1 MKTQCYLGVDF
12 GAESGR
18 VMAGLW
24 DGKRIC
30 LEELHRFPNGPV
42 EIGGTLRWDVL
53 RLWSEIQHGLGMAAR
68 KYGKSVK
75 SVGVDTWGVDYV
87 LLSKSN
93 ELLGQPFHYR
103 DSRTQGV
110 MARAFRRVSRE
121 KIFAATGLQFM
132 EINTLYQLLALQKDH
147 PEILAAA
154 DCLLMM
160 PDFFHW
166 CLSGRRVAEFTDATT
181 TQFLH
186 PTKRNWSYD
195 LLKQFGLPTKLLPE
209 VVQPGTRLDSLRK
222 SVAQRTGLSEISVIA
237 PASHDTGSAVAAVPA
252 RDAIRHSSLSP
263 SDGERAGV
271 RGHSGTWA
279 YLSSG
284 TWSLIGLEVREAQL
298 SKRVL
303 DFNLTN
309 EGGVDGTYRLLKNI
323 TGLWLVQRCKHAFEA
338 KGKKVEYAQL
348 VRLAKA
354 AAPLRAFIDPD
365 DSRFGNPPDMP
376 VAIRSFC
383 KETRQPVPNS
393 EGALVRC
400 ALESLALKYQQVLE
414 FLEEVSGKQVE
425 VIHIV
430 GGGSRNALLNQFT
443 ADACNRPVLAGPV
456 EATVIGN
463 VLMQARACSEIGSLA
478 ELRSIVRNSCD
489 IEVFNPKPSQVS
501 AWQEARERFGR
512 IIERCFEDQ
521 LDLTEQVKA
530 TLNESRVQIA
540 SGRYHTRRP

>member
-1 MKTQCYLGVDF
+1 MKSQCYLGVDL

-24 DGKRIC
+24 DGKRIR

-42 EIGGTLRWDVL
+42 EIAGTLRWDVL
-53 RLWSEIQHGLGMAAR
+53 RLWSEIQTGLALAAR
-68 KYGKSVK
+68 KYSKSVK

-103 DSRTQGV
+103 DSRTNGV

-132 EINTLYQLLALQKDH
+132 ELNTLYQLLALQRDH
-147 PEILAAA
+147 PEILAAT

-166 CLSGRRVAEFTDATT
+166 CLSAVRVAEFTNATT
-181 TQFLH
+181 TQFFH
-186 PTKRNWSYD
+186 PTKRTWSYD
-195 LLKQFGLPTKLLPE
+195 LLEGFNLPTKILPG
-209 VVQPGTRLDSLRK
+209 VVSPGTRIGSLHK
-222 SVAQRTGLSEISVIA
+222 SVANRCGLKEIAVIA
-237 PASHDTGSAVAAVPA
+237 AASHDTGSAVAAVPA
-252 RDAIRHSSLSP
+252 ISQSTRVPHPPKAVGRSLSLSP

-271 RGHSGTWA
+271 RGSSGTWA

-284 TWSLIGLEVREAQL
+284 TWSLMGIEVHQAQL

-323 TGLWLVQRCKHAFEA
+323 TGLWLVQQCKRSFEA
-338 KGKKVEYAQL
+338 KGKKVEYAHL

-354 AAPLRAFIDPD
+354 ARPLRSFIDPD
-365 DSRFGNPPDMP
+365 DARFSNPPDMP
-376 VAIRSFC
+376 AAIRSFC
-383 KETRQPVPNS
+383 KATRQPVPNS

-414 FLEEVSGKQVE
+414 CLEAVSGKRIE

-430 GGGSRNALLNQFT
+430 GGGSRNTLLNQLT

-456 EATVIGN
+456 EATVLGN
-463 VLMQARACSEIGSLA
+463 VLMQARACSEIDSLA
-478 ELRSIVRNSCD
+478 ELRSVVRNSCE
-489 IEVFNPKPSQVS
+489 IETFNPKPSHVS
-501 AWQEARERFGR
+501 AWQEARARFGR
-512 IIERCFEDQ
+512 IIQ
-521 LDLTEQVKA
+521 EQY
-530 TLNESRVQIA
+530 T
-540 SGRYHTRRP
+540 